1 MEAYREGQAD
11 LRRYRRAI
19 ARARERMRADG
30 GAATTPCYA
39 DVCLGRDAELRA
51 IEEWFRTPNAPLLT
65 LIGKSGIGKTH
76 LACAFLQQLQAA
88 GVPCVYVNL
97 TLLSRAEQI
106 LASLFHTLD
115 LSFPTEGVWQRVA
128 ARLFAGD
135 ELIVLD
141 DFDRLLPE
149 GAACVQA
156 LLDAAP
162 NAKILA
168 TSQQPLGLAVER
180 TLLLTPLPLPPAKV
194 ASIDALKQYP
204 SIALVLQQA
213 GSPFKLTPHN
223 ARQLVQ
229 VCAALGGH
237 PSTLV
242 RLGLLLHQCPDALH
256 SAQLRT
262 TLGLDAS
269 RNPQR
274 QHRCLTAML
283 REEELRI
290 VRCLLAFVDAFD
302 VEAAAAAAQVSPDA
316 MESFLDAMRKWGFL
330 QRSADR
336 PRYRIHPQV
345 RPTIPP
351 LTRKQRQVVMERLR
365 VYYTNCLQRLYAT
378 QSARQVREWCFQER
392 NMLQSILD
400 DLAGRGLHAEL
411 TSFVELLTI
420 ANANRPPAKLLDW
433 CLEYVVRA
441 THMPDESRAALAH
454 AVFTALV
461 DSGENAKAKQ
471 LAPILEGSPRYA
483 PVVARFWHNIGEGD
497 RARRHYE
504 QAFIHAE
511 SDGVREEAVRYA
523 AELAESEAVVG
534 NLREAETILQNIK
547 RRHSISRMSEA
558 VRSWFHYVGGYV
570 NYQRGQFRR
579 SRELYE
585 KSAALGVHANNAYRE
600 LSRVCLELG
609 DYDRAEQYALAGL
622 RHFEG
627 DPEPVL
633 PSLHALNACLGDL
646 CAVRERYDDALQ
658 RHLPALDFW
667 RKEGQ
672 PRWIC
677 WSLNRIAEIELLARD
692 ANDPWRLTH
701 RIERDAHAHLHEA
714 WAVIEPTYLNLP
726 HKSRTLHNLG
736 WLAWHEGRL
745 DAAEQY
751 LTRALNIRQRYG
763 NEYGVARTL
772 ELLARL
778 RFSQHRYAEARA
790 LFQQASDIR
799 SRLDA
804 KPYRAVK
811 RANLSVHRKLQT
823 LRD

>member
-11 LRRYRRAI
+11 LRRYMRAI
-19 ARARERMRADG
+19 ARARERMRAGG
-30 GAATTPCYA
+30 GAASTPCYA
-39 DVCLGRDAELRA
+39 NVCLGRDTELHA
-51 IEEWFRTPNAPLLT
+51 LQQWFETPDAPLLT
-65 LIGKSGIGKTH
+65 LVGPSGIGKTH
-76 LACAFLQQLQAA
+76 LACAFSKRAQAA
-88 GVPCVYVNL
+88 GVPCMYVNL
-97 TLLSRAEQI
+97 TLLSHADQI
-106 LASLFHTLD
+106 LPSLFHTLD
-115 LSFPTEGVWQRVA
+115 LPFPAEGVWQRVA
-128 ARLFAGD
+128 ARLFVGG
-135 ELIVLD
+135 ELILLD
-141 DFDRLLPE
+141 DFDRLLPD
-149 GAACVQA
+149 GAAVVQA
-156 LLDAAP
+156 LLTAAP

-168 TSQQPLGLAVER
+168 TSQTPLGLAVEQ
-180 TLLLTPLPLPPAKV
+180 TLLLPPLPIPPDTRL
-194 ASIDALKQYP
+194 SIPELLQYP
-204 SIALVLQQA
+204 SVALVLQQA
-213 GSPFKLTPHN
+213 GERFQLTPQRAHRL
-223 ARQLVQ
+223 AQACV
-229 VCAALGGH
+229 ASGGH
-237 PSTLV
+237 PSQLV
-242 RLGLLLHQCPDALH
+242 RLGLCLHQNPDAVWK
-256 SAQLRT
+256 
-262 TLGLDAS
+262 
-269 RNPQR
+269 PQTP
-274 QHRCLTAML
+274 QRCLTDVL
-283 REEELRI
+283 REEEQRI
-290 VRCLLAFVDAFD
+290 LRCLLVFVDSFD
-302 VEAAAAAAQVSPDA
+302 AEAAAAAAQVSPDA
-316 MESFLDAMRKWGFL
+316 MASFLDAVRQRGFL

-336 PRYRIHPQV
+336 QRYRIHPQA
-345 RPTIPP
+345 RPAIPP
-351 LTRKQRQVVMERLR
+351 LSKAQQQAVMERLR
-365 VYYTNCLQRLYAT
+365 GYYKNRLQRLYAT

-400 DLAGRGLHAEL
+400 DLAERGLHAEL

-433 CLEYVVRA
+433 CLEYALRA

-504 QAFIHAE
+504 QAFIHAV

-523 AELAESEAVVG
+523 AELAESEAVIG
-534 NLREAETILQNIK
+534 NLREAETILQHIK
-547 RRHSISRMSEA
+547 RRHSVSRMSEA
-558 VRSWFHYVGGYV
+558 VRSWFLYVGGYV

-600 LSRVCLELG
+600 LSRVYLELG

-622 RHFEG
+622 RHFDG

-646 CAVRERYDDALQ
+646 YAVRERYDDALQ

-667 RKEGQ
+667 CKEGQ

-677 WSLNRIAEIELLARD
+677 WSLNRLAEIELLARD

-701 RIERDAHAHLHEA
+701 RIERDAHALLHEA

-745 DAAEQY
+745 DEAEQY
-751 LTRALNIRQRYG
+751 LTRALDIRRDYG
-763 NEYGVARTL
+763 NEYGIARTL

-799 SRLDA
+799 LRLEA

-823 LRD
+823 LRG

>member
-11 LRRYRRAI
+11 LRRYMRAI
-19 ARARERMRADG
+19 ARARERMRAGG
-30 GAATTPCYA
+30 GAASTPCYA
-39 DVCLGRDAELRA
+39 NMCLGRDTELHA
-51 IEEWFRTPNAPLLT
+51 LQQWFETPDAPLLT
-65 LIGKSGIGKTH
+65 LVGPSGIGKTH
-76 LACAFLQQLQAA
+76 LACAFSKRAQAA

-97 TLLSRAEQI
+97 TLLSHADQI
-106 LASLFHTLD
+106 LPSLFHTLD
-115 LSFPTEGVWQRVA
+115 LPFPAEGVWQRVA
-128 ARLFAGD
+128 ARLFVGG
-135 ELIVLD
+135 ELILLD
-141 DFDRLLPE
+141 DFDRLLPD
-149 GAACVQA
+149 GAAVVQA
-156 LLDAAP
+156 LLTAAP

-168 TSQQPLGLAVER
+168 TSQTPLGLAVEQ
-180 TLLLTPLPLPPAKV
+180 TLLLPPLPIPPDTRL
-194 ASIDALKQYP
+194 SIPELLQYP
-204 SIALVLQQA
+204 SVALVLQQA
-213 GSPFKLTPHN
+213 GERFQLTPQRAH
-223 ARQLVQ
+223 RLVQ
-229 VCAALGGH
+229 ACVASGGH
-237 PSTLV
+237 PSQLV
-242 RLGLLLHQCPDALH
+242 RLGLCLHQNPDAVWK
-256 SAQLRT
+256 
-262 TLGLDAS
+262 
-269 RNPQR
+269 PQTP
-274 QHRCLTAML
+274 QRCLTNML
-283 REEELRI
+283 REEEQRI
-290 VRCLLAFVDAFD
+290 LRCLLVFVDSFD
-302 VEAAAAAAQVSPDA
+302 AEAAAAAAQVSPDA
-316 MESFLDAMRKWGFL
+316 MASFLDAVRQRGFL

-336 PRYRIHPQV
+336 QRYRIHPQA
-345 RPTIPP
+345 RPAIPP
-351 LTRKQRQVVMERLR
+351 LSKAQQQAVMERLR

-392 NMLQSILD
+392 NMLQSLLD
-400 DLAGRGLHAEL
+400 DWAGRGLHAEL

-433 CLEYVVRA
+433 CLEYALRA
-441 THMPDESRAALAH
+441 THMPNESRAALAH

-483 PVVARFWHNIGEGD
+483 PVVARFWHNIGDGD

-534 NLREAETILQNIK
+534 NLREAETILRDID
-547 RRHSISRMSEA
+547 RRHNVSRMSES
-558 VRSWFHYVGGYV
+558 VRSWFHYVGGYL
-570 NYQRGQFRR
+570 NYQRGRFRR

-609 DYDRAEQYALAGL
+609 DYDRAEQYVLAGL
-622 RHFEG
+622 QHFEG

-646 CAVRERYDDALQ
+646 YAVLGRYDDALQ
-658 RHLPALDFW
+658 RHLPTLDFW
-667 RKEGQ
+667 CNDGQ
-672 PRWIC
+672 PRWVC
-677 WSLNRIAEIELLARD
+677 WSLNRLAEIELLARD
-692 ANDPWRLTH
+692 AKHPWRLTH
-701 RIERDAHAHLHEA
+701 RYARDAHALLREA
-714 WAVIEPTYLNLP
+714 WEVIEPTYLNLP

-745 DAAEQY
+745 DEAEQY
-751 LTRALNIRQRYG
+751 LTRALEIRQDYG

-778 RFSQHRYAEARA
+778 RFRQHRYAEARA

-799 SRLDA
+799 LRLEA
-804 KPYRAVK
+804 KPYPAVK
-811 RANLSVHRKLQT
+811 SANLSVHRKLQT

>member
-1 MEAYREGQAD
+1 MKAYREGQAD

-19 ARARERMRADG
+19 ARARERMRAGG
-30 GAATTPCYA
+30 GAASTPCYA
-39 DVCLGRDAELRA
+39 NVCLGRDTELHA
-51 IEEWFRTPNAPLLT
+51 LQQWFETPDAPLLT
-65 LIGKSGIGKTH
+65 LVGPSGIGKTH
-76 LACAFLQQLQAA
+76 LACAFSKRAQAA

-97 TLLSRAEQI
+97 TLLSHADQI
-106 LASLFHTLD
+106 LPSLFHTLD
-115 LSFPTEGVWQRVA
+115 LPFPAEGVWQRVA
-128 ARLFAGD
+128 ARLFVGG
-135 ELIVLD
+135 ELILLD
-141 DFDRLLPE
+141 DFDRLLPD
-149 GAACVQA
+149 GAAVVQA
-156 LLDAAP
+156 LLTAAP

-168 TSQQPLGLAVER
+168 TSQTPLGLAVEQ
-180 TLLLTPLPLPPAKV
+180 TLLLSPLPIPPDTRL
-194 ASIDALKQYP
+194 SIPELLQYP
-204 SIALVLQQA
+204 SVALVLQQA
-213 GSPFKLTPHN
+213 GERFQLTPQRAH
-223 ARQLVQ
+223 RLVQ
-229 VCAALGGH
+229 ACVASGGH
-237 PSTLV
+237 PSQLV
-242 RLGLLLHQCPDALH
+242 RLGLCLHQNPDAVWK
-256 SAQLRT
+256 
-262 TLGLDAS
+262 
-269 RNPQR
+269 PQTP
-274 QHRCLTAML
+274 QRCLTNMP
-283 REEELRI
+283 REEEQRI
-290 VRCLLAFVDAFD
+290 LRCLLVFVDSFD
-302 VEAAAAAAQVSPDA
+302 AEAAAAAAQVSPDA
-316 MESFLDAMRKWGFL
+316 MKSFLHAVRQRGFL
-330 QRSADR
+330 QWSADR
-336 PRYRIHPQV
+336 QRYRIHPQV

-441 THMPDESRAALAH
+441 THMPNESRAALAY
-454 AVFTALV
+454 AVFAALV

-483 PVVARFWHNIGEGD
+483 PVVARFWHNIGDGD

-504 QAFIHAE
+504 RAFIHAE

-523 AELAESEAVVG
+523 AELAEIEAVVG
-534 NLREAETILQNIK
+534 NLREAETILQHIK
-547 RRHSISRMSEA
+547 RRHSVSRMSEA
-558 VRSWFHYVGGYV
+558 VRSWFLYVGGYL
-570 NYQRGQFRR
+570 NYQRGRFRR

-585 KSAALGVHANNAYRE
+585 QSAALGVHANNAYRE
-600 LSRVCLELG
+600 LSRVYLELG
-609 DYDRAEQYALAGL
+609 DYARAEQYVLAGL
-622 RHFEG
+622 QHFEG

-646 CAVRERYDDALQ
+646 YAVLGRYDDALQ
-658 RHLPALDFW
+658 RHMPALEFW
-667 RKEGQ
+667 QAQEQ

-677 WSLNRIAEIELLARD
+677 WTLNRLVEIELLARD
-692 ANDPWRLTH
+692 AEHSWRLAH
-701 RIERDAHAHLHEA
+701 ALGRDARALLREA
-714 WAVIEPTYLNLP
+714 WEVIEPTYLNLP

-745 DAAEQY
+745 DEAELY
-751 LTRALNIRQRYG
+751 LTRALEIRQDYG

-790 LFQQASDIR
+790 LFQQARDIR
-799 SRLDA
+799 LRLDA
-804 KPYRAVK
+804 KPYPAVK
-811 RANLSVHRKLQT
+811 SANLSVHRKLQT

>member
-19 ARARERMRADG
+19 ARARERMRAGG
-30 GAATTPCYA
+30 GAVTTPCYA
-39 DVCLGRDAELRA
+39 DVCLGRDAELQA

-115 LSFPTEGVWQRVA
+115 LPFPAEGVWQRIA

-141 DFDRLLPE
+141 DFDRLLPD
-149 GAACVQA
+149 GAAYVQA
-156 LLDAAP
+156 LLDTAP

-168 TSQQPLGLAVER
+168 TSQEPLGLAVEQ
-180 TLLLTPLPLPPAKV
+180 TLLLSPLPIPPDTRL
-194 ASIDALKQYP
+194 SIPELLQYP
-204 SIALVLQQA
+204 SVALVLQQA
-213 GSPFKLTPHN
+213 GERFQLTPQR
-223 ARQLVQ
+223 AYRLVQ
-229 VCAALGGH
+229 ACVASGGH
-237 PSTLV
+237 PSHLV
-242 RLGLLLHQCPDALH
+242 RLGLCLHQNPDA
-256 SAQLRT
+256 AWK
-262 TLGLDAS
+262 
-269 RNPQR
+269 PQTP
-274 QHRCLTAML
+274 QRCLTNML
-283 REEELRI
+283 REEEQRI
-290 VRCLLAFVDAFD
+290 LRCLLVFVDSFD
-302 VEAAAAAAQVSPDA
+302 TKAAAAAAQVSPDA
-316 MESFLDAMRKWGFL
+316 MQSFMDALLQRGFL
-330 QRSADR
+330 QRANARHS
-336 PRYRIHPQV
+336 YRIHPQV

-523 AELAESEAVVG
+523 AELAEIEAVVG
-534 NLREAETILQNIK
+534 NLREAETILRDID
-547 RRHSISRMSEA
+547 RRHNVSRMSES
-558 VRSWFHYVGGYV
+558 VRSWFHYVGGYL
-570 NYQRGQFRR
+570 NYQRGRFRR

-622 RHFEG
+622 QHFEG

-646 CAVRERYDDALQ
+646 YAVLGRYDDALQ
-658 RHLPALDFW
+658 LHLPTLDFW
-667 RKEGQ
+667 CNDGQ
-672 PRWIC
+672 PRWVC
-677 WSLNRIAEIELLARD
+677 WSLNRLAEIELLARD
-692 ANDPWRLTH
+692 AKHPWRLTH
-701 RIERDAHAHLHEA
+701 RYARDARALLREA
-714 WAVIEPTYLNLP
+714 WEVIEPTYLNLP

-745 DAAEQY
+745 DEAEQY
-751 LTRALNIRQRYG
+751 LTRALEIRQDYG

-772 ELLARL
+772 EILARL
-778 RFSQHRYAEARA
+778 RFSQQRYDQARD
-790 LFQQASDIR
+790 LFHHARVIRQQ
-799 SRLDA
+799 LYA
-804 KPYRAVK
+804 KPYPTVK
-811 RANLSVHRKLQT
+811 HANLSVHRKLQN
-823 LRD
+823 LGQ

>member
-11 LRRYRRAI
+11 LRRYMRAI
-19 ARARERMRADG
+19 ARARERMRAGG
-30 GAATTPCYA
+30 GAASTPCYA
-39 DVCLGRDAELRA
+39 NVCLGRDTELHA
-51 IEEWFRTPNAPLLT
+51 LQQWFETPDAPLLT
-65 LIGKSGIGKTH
+65 LVGPSGIGKTH
-76 LACAFLQQLQAA
+76 LACAFSKRAQAA
-88 GVPCVYVNL
+88 GVPCMYVNL
-97 TLLSRAEQI
+97 TLLSHADQI
-106 LASLFHTLD
+106 LPSLFHTLD
-115 LSFPTEGVWQRVA
+115 LPFPAEGVWQRVA
-128 ARLFAGD
+128 ARLFVGG
-135 ELIVLD
+135 ELILLD
-141 DFDRLLPE
+141 DFDRLLPD
-149 GAACVQA
+149 GAAVVQA
-156 LLDAAP
+156 LLTAAP

-168 TSQQPLGLAVER
+168 TSQTPLGLAVEQ
-180 TLLLTPLPLPPAKV
+180 TLLLPPLPIPPDTRL
-194 ASIDALKQYP
+194 SIPELLQYP
-204 SIALVLQQA
+204 SVALVLQQA
-213 GSPFKLTPHN
+213 GERFQLTPQRAH
-223 ARQLVQ
+223 RLVQ
-229 VCAALGGH
+229 ACVASGGH
-237 PSTLV
+237 PSQLV
-242 RLGLLLHQCPDALH
+242 RLGLCLHQNPDAVWK
-256 SAQLRT
+256 
-262 TLGLDAS
+262 
-269 RNPQR
+269 PQTP
-274 QHRCLTAML
+274 QRCLTNML
-283 REEELRI
+283 REEEQRI
-290 VRCLLAFVDAFD
+290 LRCLLVFVDSFD
-302 VEAAAAAAQVSPDA
+302 AEAAAAAAQVSPEA
-316 MESFLDAMRKWGFL
+316 MASFLDAVRQRGFL

-336 PRYRIHPQV
+336 QRYRIHPQA
-345 RPTIPP
+345 RPAIPP
-351 LTRKQRQVVMERLR
+351 LSKAQQQAVMERLR
-365 VYYTNCLQRLYAT
+365 GYYKNRLQRLYAT

-400 DLAGRGLHAEL
+400 DLAERGLHAEL

-433 CLEYVVRA
+433 CLEYALRA

-504 QAFIHAE
+504 QAFIHAV

-523 AELAESEAVVG
+523 AELAESEAVIG
-534 NLREAETILQNIK
+534 NLREAETILQHIK
-547 RRHSISRMSEA
+547 RRHSVSRMSEA
-558 VRSWFHYVGGYV
+558 VRSWFLYVGGYV

-600 LSRVCLELG
+600 LSRVYLELG

-622 RHFEG
+622 RHFDG

-646 CAVRERYDDALQ
+646 YAVRERYDDALQ

-667 RKEGQ
+667 CKEGQ

-677 WSLNRIAEIELLARD
+677 WSLNRLAEIELLARD

-701 RIERDAHAHLHEA
+701 RIERDAHALLHEA

-745 DAAEQY
+745 DEAEQY
-751 LTRALNIRQRYG
+751 LTRALDIRRDYG
-763 NEYGVARTL
+763 NEYGIARTL

-799 SRLDA
+799 LRLEA

-823 LRD
+823 LRG

>member
-19 ARARERMRADG
+19 ARARERMRAGG

-76 LACAFLQQLQAA
+76 LACAFSKRAQAA

-97 TLLSRAEQI
+97 TLLAHADQI
-106 LASLFHTLD
+106 LPSLFHTLD
-115 LSFPTEGVWQRVA
+115 LPFPTEGVWQRIA
-128 ARLFAGD
+128 ARLFVGG
-135 ELIVLD
+135 ELILLD
-141 DFDRLLPE
+141 DFDRLLPD
-149 GAACVQA
+149 GAAYVQA

-168 TSQQPLGLAVER
+168 TSQTPLGLAVEQ
-180 TLLLTPLPLPPAKV
+180 TLLLPPLPIPPDTRL
-194 ASIDALKQYP
+194 SIPELLQYP
-204 SIALVLQQA
+204 SVALVLQQA
-213 GSPFKLTPHN
+213 GERFQLTPQRAH
-223 ARQLVQ
+223 RLVQ
-229 VCAALGGH
+229 ACVASGGH
-237 PSTLV
+237 PSQLV
-242 RLGLLLHQCPDALH
+242 RLGLCLHQNPDAVWK
-256 SAQLRT
+256 
-262 TLGLDAS
+262 
-269 RNPQR
+269 PQTP
-274 QHRCLTAML
+274 QRCLTDVL
-283 REEELRI
+283 REEEQRI
-290 VRCLLAFVDAFD
+290 LRCLLVFVDSFD
-302 VEAAAAAAQVSPDA
+302 AEAAAAAAQVSPDA
-316 MESFLDAMRKWGFL
+316 MESFLDARRKRGFL
-330 QRSADR
+330 QRFADR

-351 LTRKQRQVVMERLR
+351 LTHKQRQVVMERLR

-378 QSARQVREWCFQER
+378 QSAWQVREWCFQER

-433 CLEYVVRA
+433 CLEYALRA
-441 THMPDESRAALAH
+441 THMPNESRAALAH

-483 PVVARFWHNIGEGD
+483 PVVARFWHNIGDGD

-523 AELAESEAVVG
+523 AELAEIEAVIG

-558 VRSWFHYVGGYV
+558 VRSWFLYVGGYL
-570 NYQRGQFRR
+570 NYQRGRFRR
-579 SRELYE
+579 SRELYI
-585 KSAALGVHANNAYRE
+585 KSADLGTQANNAHRE
-600 LSRVCLELG
+600 LSRVYLELG
-609 DYDRAEQYALAGL
+609 DYARAEQYALAGL
-622 RHFEG
+622 QHFEG

-646 CAVRERYDDALQ
+646 YAVLGRYDDALQ
-658 RHLPALDFW
+658 RHMPALEFW
-667 RKEGQ
+667 QAQEQ
-672 PRWIC
+672 PRWVC
-677 WSLNRIAEIELLARD
+677 WSLNRLAEIELLARD
-692 ANDPWRLTH
+692 ANHPWRLTH
-701 RIERDAHAHLHEA
+701 RYARDARALLREA

-745 DAAEQY
+745 DEAELY
-751 LTRALNIRQRYG
+751 LTRALEIRQDYG

-778 RFSQHRYAEARA
+778 RFRQHRYAEARA

-799 SRLDA
+799 LRLDA
-804 KPYRAVK
+804 KPYPAVK
-811 RANLSVHRKLQT
+811 SANLSVHRKLQT

>member
-19 ARARERMRADG
+19 ARARERMRAGG

-39 DVCLGRDAELRA
+39 DVCLGRDAELQA

-76 LACAFLQQLQAA
+76 LACAFSKRAQAA

-97 TLLSRAEQI
+97 TLLIHADQI
-106 LASLFHTLD
+106 LPSLFHTLD
-115 LSFPTEGVWQRVA
+115 LPFPAEGVWQRVA
-128 ARLFAGD
+128 ARLFVGG
-135 ELIVLD
+135 ELILLD
-141 DFDRLLPE
+141 DFDRLLPD
-149 GAACVQA
+149 GAAVVQA
-156 LLDAAP
+156 LLAAAP

-168 TSQQPLGLAVER
+168 TSQEPLGLAAEQ
-180 TLLLTPLPLPPAKV
+180 TLLLPPLPTPPDTRL
-194 ASIDALKQYP
+194 SIDELLQNP
-204 SIALVLQQA
+204 SVALVLQQA
-213 GSPFKLTPHN
+213 GDRFQLTPQRAH
-223 ARQLVQ
+223 RLVQ
-229 VCAALGGH
+229 ACVASGGH
-237 PSTLV
+237 PSQLV
-242 RLGLLLHQCPDALH
+242 RLGLCLHQNPDAVWK
-256 SAQLRT
+256 
-262 TLGLDAS
+262 
-269 RNPQR
+269 PQTP
-274 QHRCLTAML
+274 QRCLTNML
-283 REEELRI
+283 REEEQRI
-290 VRCLLAFVDAFD
+290 LRCLLVFVDSFD
-302 VEAAAAAAQVSPDA
+302 TEAAAAAAQVSPDA
-316 MESFLDAMRKWGFL
+316 MESFLDAMRKRGFL

-336 PRYRIHPQV
+336 PMYRIHPQV

-392 NMLQSILD
+392 NMLQSLLE
-400 DLAGRGLHAEL
+400 DLAERGLHAEL

-433 CLEYVVRA
+433 CLEYALRA

-483 PVVARFWHNIGEGD
+483 PVVARFWHNIGDGD

-523 AELAESEAVVG
+523 AELAEIEAVIG
-534 NLREAETILQNIK
+534 NLREAETILQHIK
-547 RRHSISRMSEA
+547 RRHSVSRMSEA
-558 VRSWFHYVGGYV
+558 VRSWFLYVGGYL
-570 NYQRGQFRR
+570 NYQRGRFRR

-585 KSAALGVHANNAYRE
+585 QSAALGVHANNAYRE
-600 LSRVCLELG
+600 LSRVYLELG

-622 RHFEG
+622 RHFDG

-646 CAVRERYDDALQ
+646 YAVRERYDDALQ

-667 RKEGQ
+667 CKEGQ

-677 WSLNRIAEIELLARD
+677 WSLNRLAEIELLARD

-701 RIERDAHAHLHEA
+701 RIERDAHALLHEA

-745 DAAEQY
+745 DEAEQY
-751 LTRALNIRQRYG
+751 LTRALEIRQGYG

-778 RFSQHRYAEARA
+778 RFRQHRYAEARA

-799 SRLDA
+799 LRLEA

-823 LRD
+823 LRG

>member
-11 LRRYRRAI
+11 LRRYMRAI
-19 ARARERMRADG
+19 ARARERMRAGG
-30 GAATTPCYA
+30 GAASTPCYA
-39 DVCLGRDAELRA
+39 DVCLGRDTELHA
-51 IEEWFRTPNAPLLT
+51 LQQWFETPDAPLLT
-65 LIGKSGIGKTH
+65 LLGPSGIGKTH
-76 LACAFLQQLQAA
+76 LACAFSKRAQAA

-97 TLLSRAEQI
+97 TLLSHADQI
-106 LASLFHTLD
+106 LPSLFHTLD
-115 LSFPTEGVWQRVA
+115 LPFPAEGVWQRVA
-128 ARLFAGD
+128 ARLFVGG
-135 ELIVLD
+135 ELILLD
-141 DFDRLLPE
+141 DFDRLLPD
-149 GAACVQA
+149 GAAVVQA
-156 LLDAAP
+156 LLTAAP

-168 TSQQPLGLAVER
+168 TSQTPLGLAVEQ
-180 TLLLTPLPLPPAKV
+180 TLLLPPLPIPPDTRL
-194 ASIDALKQYP
+194 SIPELLQYP
-204 SIALVLQQA
+204 SVALVLQQA
-213 GSPFKLTPHN
+213 GERFQLTPHR
-223 ARQLVQ
+223 ARQLAQ
-229 VCAALGGH
+229 ACAASEGH
-237 PSTLV
+237 PSQLV
-242 RLGLLLHQCPDALH
+242 RLGLCLHQNPDAVWKP
-256 SAQLRT
+256 QT
-262 TLGLDAS
+262 
-269 RNPQR
+269 PQR
-274 QHRCLTAML
+274 RLTDVL
-283 REEELRI
+283 REEEQRI
-290 VRCLLAFVDAFD
+290 LRCLLVFVDSFD
-302 VEAAAAAAQVSPDA
+302 AEAGAAAAQVSPDA

-336 PRYRIHPQV
+336 QGYRIHPQV
-345 RPTIPP
+345 RPAIPP

-433 CLEYVVRA
+433 CLEYVVHA

-471 LAPILEGSPRYA
+471 LAPIQEGEPRYA
-483 PVVARFWHNIGEGD
+483 SAVARFWHNIGDGD

-511 SDGVREEAVRYA
+511 FDGVREEAVRYA
-523 AELAESEAVVG
+523 AELAEIEAVVG

-600 LSRVCLELG
+600 LSRVYLELG

-622 RHFEG
+622 RHFDG
-627 DPEPVL
+627 DPEPML

-646 CAVRERYDDALQ
+646 YAVRERYDDALQ

-667 RKEGQ
+667 CKEGQ

>member
-11 LRRYRRAI
+11 LRRYMRAI
-19 ARARERMRADG
+19 ARARERMRAGG
-30 GAATTPCYA
+30 GAASTPCYA
-39 DVCLGRDAELRA
+39 NVCLGRDTELHA
-51 IEEWFRTPNAPLLT
+51 LQQWFETPDAPLLT
-65 LIGKSGIGKTH
+65 LVGPSGIGKTH
-76 LACAFLQQLQAA
+76 LACAFSKRAQAA

-97 TLLSRAEQI
+97 TLLSRADQI
-106 LASLFHTLD
+106 LPSLFHTLD
-115 LSFPTEGVWQRVA
+115 LPFPAEGVWQRVA
-128 ARLFAGD
+128 ARLFVGG
-135 ELIVLD
+135 ELILLD
-141 DFDRLLPE
+141 DFDRLLPD
-149 GAACVQA
+149 GAAVVQA
-156 LLDAAP
+156 LLTAAP

-168 TSQQPLGLAVER
+168 TSQTPLGLVVEQ
-180 TLLLTPLPLPPAKV
+180 TLLLPPLPIPPDTRL
-194 ASIDALKQYP
+194 SIPELLQYP
-204 SIALVLQQA
+204 SVALVLQQA
-213 GSPFKLTPHN
+213 GERFQLTPQRAH
-223 ARQLVQ
+223 RLVQ
-229 VCAALGGH
+229 ACVASGGH
-237 PSTLV
+237 PSQLV
-242 RLGLLLHQCPDALH
+242 RLGLCLHQNPDAVWK
-256 SAQLRT
+256 
-262 TLGLDAS
+262 
-269 RNPQR
+269 PQTP
-274 QHRCLTAML
+274 QRCLTDVL
-283 REEELRI
+283 REEEQRI
-290 VRCLLAFVDAFD
+290 LRCLLVFVDSFD
-302 VEAAAAAAQVSPDA
+302 AEAAAAAAQVSPEA
-316 MESFLDAMRKWGFL
+316 MASFLDAVRQRGFL

-336 PRYRIHPQV
+336 QRYRIHPQA
-345 RPTIPP
+345 RPAIPP
-351 LTRKQRQVVMERLR
+351 LSNAQQQAVMERLR
-365 VYYTNCLQRLYAT
+365 VYYTNRLQRLYAT

-400 DLAGRGLHAEL
+400 DLTGRGLHAEL
-411 TSFVELLTI
+411 ASFVELLTI

-433 CLEYVVRA
+433 CLEYALRA
-441 THMPDESRAALAH
+441 THMPNESRAALAH

-483 PVVARFWHNIGEGD
+483 PVVARFWHNIGDGD

-523 AELAESEAVVG
+523 AELAESEAVIG
-534 NLREAETILQNIK
+534 NLREAETILQHIK
-547 RRHSISRMSEA
+547 RRHSVSRMSEA
-558 VRSWFHYVGGYV
+558 VRSWFLYVGGYL
-570 NYQRGQFRR
+570 NYQRGRFRR

-585 KSAALGVHANNAYRE
+585 QSAALGVHANNAYRE
-600 LSRVCLELG
+600 LSRVYLELG
-609 DYDRAEQYALAGL
+609 DYARAEQYVLAGL
-622 RHFEG
+622 QHFEG

-646 CAVRERYDDALQ
+646 YAVRERYDDALQ

-701 RIERDAHAHLHEA
+701 RVERDAHALLHEA
-714 WAVIEPTYLNLP
+714 WEVIEPTYLNLP

-745 DAAEQY
+745 DEAEQY
-751 LTRALNIRQRYG
+751 LTRALEIRQGYG

-799 SRLDA
+799 LRLEA
-804 KPYRAVK
+804 KPYPAVK

-823 LRD
+823 LRG

>member
-1 MEAYREGQAD
+1 MKAYREGQAD

-19 ARARERMRADG
+19 ARARERMRAGG

-39 DVCLGRDAELRA
+39 DVCLGRDAELQA

-76 LACAFLQQLQAA
+76 LACSFSKRAQAA

-97 TLLSRAEQI
+97 TLLAHADQI
-106 LASLFHTLD
+106 LPSLFHTLD
-115 LSFPTEGVWQRVA
+115 LPFPAEGVWQRIA

-141 DFDRLLPE
+141 DFDRLLPD
-149 GAACVQA
+149 GAAYVQA
-156 LLDAAP
+156 LLDTAP

-168 TSQQPLGLAVER
+168 TSQDPLGLAVEQ
-180 TLLLTPLPLPPAKV
+180 TLLLPPLPIPPDTRL
-194 ASIDALKQYP
+194 SIPELLQYP
-204 SIALVLQQA
+204 SVALVLQQA
-213 GSPFKLTPHN
+213 GERFQLTPQRAH
-223 ARQLVQ
+223 RLVQ
-229 VCAALGGH
+229 ACVASGGH
-237 PSTLV
+237 PSQLV
-242 RLGLLLHQCPDALH
+242 RLGLCLHQNPDAVWK
-256 SAQLRT
+256 
-262 TLGLDAS
+262 
-269 RNPQR
+269 PQTP
-274 QHRCLTAML
+274 QRCLTDVL
-283 REEELRI
+283 REEEQRI
-290 VRCLLAFVDAFD
+290 LRCLLVFVDSFD
-302 VEAAAAAAQVSPDA
+302 AEAAAAAAQVSPEA
-316 MESFLDAMRKWGFL
+316 MASFLDAVRQRGFL

-336 PRYRIHPQV
+336 QRYRIHPQA
-345 RPTIPP
+345 RPAIPP
-351 LTRKQRQVVMERLR
+351 LSKAQQQAVMERLR
-365 VYYTNCLQRLYAT
+365 GYYKNRLQRLYAT

-400 DLAGRGLHAEL
+400 DLTGRGLHAEL
-411 TSFVELLTI
+411 ASFVELLTI

-433 CLEYVVRA
+433 CLEYALRA
-441 THMPDESRAALAH
+441 THMPNESRAALAH

-483 PVVARFWHNIGEGD
+483 PVVARFWHNIGDGD

-523 AELAESEAVVG
+523 AELAESEAVIG
-534 NLREAETILQNIK
+534 NLREAETILQHIK
-547 RRHSISRMSEA
+547 RCHSVSRMSEA
-558 VRSWFHYVGGYV
+558 VRSWFLYVGGYL
-570 NYQRGQFRR
+570 NYQRGRFRR

-585 KSAALGVHANNAYRE
+585 QSAALGVHANNAYRE
-600 LSRVCLELG
+600 LSRVYLELG
-609 DYDRAEQYALAGL
+609 DYARAEQYALAGL
-622 RHFEG
+622 QHFEG

-646 CAVRERYDDALQ
+646 YAVLGRYDDALQ
-658 RHLPALDFW
+658 LHLPTLDFW
-667 RKEGQ
+667 CNDGQ
-672 PRWIC
+672 PRWVC
-677 WSLNRIAEIELLARD
+677 WSLNRLAEIELLARD
-692 ANDPWRLTH
+692 AKHPWRLTH
-701 RIERDAHAHLHEA
+701 RYARDARALLREA
-714 WAVIEPTYLNLP
+714 WEVIEPTYLNLP

-745 DAAEQY
+745 DEAEQY
-751 LTRALNIRQRYG
+751 LTRALDIRRDYG

-799 SRLDA
+799 LRLEA
-804 KPYRAVK
+804 KPYPAVK

-823 LRD
+823 LRG

>member
-19 ARARERMRADG
+19 ARARERMRAGG

-76 LACAFLQQLQAA
+76 LACAFLQQLQAD
-88 GVPCVYVNL
+88 GVPGVYVNL

-128 ARLFAGD
+128 ARLFVGG
-135 ELIVLD
+135 ELILLD
-141 DFDRLLPE
+141 DFDRLLPD
-149 GAACVQA
+149 GAAYVQA

-168 TSQQPLGLAVER
+168 TSQTPLGLAVEQ
-180 TLLLTPLPLPPAKV
+180 TLLLPPLPIPPDTRL
-194 ASIDALKQYP
+194 SIPELLQNP
-204 SIALVLQQA
+204 SVALVLQQA
-213 GSPFKLTPHN
+213 GERFQLTPQRAH
-223 ARQLVQ
+223 RLVQ
-229 VCAALGGH
+229 ACVASGGH
-237 PSTLV
+237 PSQLV
-242 RLGLLLHQCPDALH
+242 RLGLCLHQNPDAVWK
-256 SAQLRT
+256 
-262 TLGLDAS
+262 
-269 RNPQR
+269 PQTP
-274 QHRCLTAML
+274 QRCLTNML
-283 REEELRI
+283 REEEQRI
-290 VRCLLAFVDAFD
+290 VRCLLVFVDSFD
-302 VEAAAAAAQVSPDA
+302 AEAAAAAAQVSPDA
-316 MESFLDAMRKWGFL
+316 MKSFLDAVRQRGFL
-330 QRSADR
+330 QWSADR
-336 PRYRIHPQV
+336 QRYRIHPQV

-400 DLAGRGLHAEL
+400 DLAERRLHAEL

-441 THMPDESRAALAH
+441 THMPDEPRAALAH

-483 PVVARFWHNIGEGD
+483 PFVARFWHNMGEGD

-504 QAFIHAE
+504 QAFIRAE

-523 AELAESEAVVG
+523 AELAEIEAVVG
-534 NLREAETILQNIK
+534 NLREAETILRDID
-547 RRHSISRMSEA
+547 RRHNVSRMSES
-558 VRSWFHYVGGYV
+558 VRSWFHYVGGYL
-570 NYQRGQFRR
+570 NYQRGRFRR

-600 LSRVCLELG
+600 LSRVYLELG

-622 RHFEG
+622 RHFDG

-646 CAVRERYDDALQ
+646 YAVLGRYDDALQ
-658 RHLPALDFW
+658 RHMPALEFW
-667 RKEGQ
+667 QAQEQ

-701 RIERDAHAHLHEA
+701 RVERDAHALLHEA

-745 DAAEQY
+745 DEAELY
-751 LTRALNIRQRYG
+751 LTRALEIRQDYG

-799 SRLDA
+799 LRLEA

-811 RANLSVHRKLQT
+811 HANLSVHRKLQT
-823 LRD
+823 LRG

>member
-1 MEAYREGQAD
+1 
-11 LRRYRRAI
+11 
-19 ARARERMRADG
+19 MRAGG

-39 DVCLGRDAELRA
+39 DVCLGRDAELQA
-51 IEEWFRTPNAPLLT
+51 IGEWFRTPNAPLLT

-76 LACAFLQQLQAA
+76 LACAFSKRAQAA

-97 TLLSRAEQI
+97 TLLAHADQI
-106 LASLFHTLD
+106 LPSLFHTLD
-115 LSFPTEGVWQRVA
+115 LPFPTEGVWQRIA
-128 ARLFAGD
+128 ARLFVGG
-135 ELIVLD
+135 ELILLD
-141 DFDRLLPE
+141 DFDRLLPD
-149 GAACVQA
+149 GAAVVQA
-156 LLDAAP
+156 LLTAAP

-168 TSQQPLGLAVER
+168 TSQTPLGLAVEQ
-180 TLLLTPLPLPPAKV
+180 TLLLPPLPIPPDTRL
-194 ASIDALKQYP
+194 SIPELLQYP
-204 SIALVLQQA
+204 SVALVLQQA
-213 GSPFKLTPHN
+213 GERFQLTPQRAH
-223 ARQLVQ
+223 RLVQ
-229 VCAALGGH
+229 ACVASGGH
-237 PSTLV
+237 PSQLV
-242 RLGLLLHQCPDALH
+242 RLGLCLHQNPDAVWK
-256 SAQLRT
+256 
-262 TLGLDAS
+262 
-269 RNPQR
+269 PQTP
-274 QHRCLTAML
+274 QRCLTDVL
-283 REEELRI
+283 REEEQRI
-290 VRCLLAFVDAFD
+290 LRCLLVFVDSFD
-302 VEAAAAAAQVSPDA
+302 AEAAAAAAQVSPDA
-316 MESFLDAMRKWGFL
+316 MESFLDARRKRGFL
-330 QRSADR
+330 QRFADR

-351 LTRKQRQVVMERLR
+351 LTHKQRQVVMERLR

-433 CLEYVVRA
+433 CLEYALRA
-441 THMPDESRAALAH
+441 THMPNESRAALAH

-483 PVVARFWHNIGEGD
+483 PVVARFWHNIGDGD

-523 AELAESEAVVG
+523 AELAEIEAVIG

-558 VRSWFHYVGGYV
+558 VRSWFLYVGGYL
-570 NYQRGQFRR
+570 NYQRGRFRR
-579 SRELYE
+579 SRELYI
-585 KSAALGVHANNAYRE
+585 KSADLGTQANNAHRE
-600 LSRVCLELG
+600 LSRVYLELG
-609 DYDRAEQYALAGL
+609 DYARAEQYALAGL
-622 RHFEG
+622 QHFEG

-646 CAVRERYDDALQ
+646 YAVLGRYDDALQ
-658 RHLPALDFW
+658 RHMPALEFW
-667 RKEGQ
+667 QAQEQ
-672 PRWIC
+672 PRWVC
-677 WSLNRIAEIELLARD
+677 WSLNRLAEIELLARD
-692 ANDPWRLTH
+692 ANHPWRLTH
-701 RIERDAHAHLHEA
+701 RYARDARALLREA

-745 DAAEQY
+745 DEAELY
-751 LTRALNIRQRYG
+751 LTRALEIRQDYG

-778 RFSQHRYAEARA
+778 RFRQHRYAEARA

-799 SRLDA
+799 LRLDA
-804 KPYRAVK
+804 KPYPAVK
-811 RANLSVHRKLQT
+811 SANLSVHRKLQT

>member
-19 ARARERMRADG
+19 ARARERMRAGG

-39 DVCLGRDAELRA
+39 DVCLGRDAELQA

-76 LACAFLQQLQAA
+76 LACAFSKRAQAA

-97 TLLSRAEQI
+97 TLLSHADQI
-106 LASLFHTLD
+106 LPSLFHTLD
-115 LSFPTEGVWQRVA
+115 LPFPAEGVWQRVA
-128 ARLFAGD
+128 ARLFVGG
-135 ELIVLD
+135 ELILLD
-141 DFDRLLPE
+141 DFDRLLPD
-149 GAACVQA
+149 GAAYVQG

-168 TSQQPLGLAVER
+168 TSQELLGLAAEQ
-180 TLLLTPLPLPPAKV
+180 TLLLPPLPIPPDTRL
-194 ASIDALKQYP
+194 SISELLQYP
-204 SIALVLQQA
+204 SVALVLQQA
-213 GSPFKLTPHN
+213 GERFQLTPQR
-223 ARQLVQ
+223 AYRLVQ
-229 VCAALGGH
+229 ACVASGGH
-237 PSTLV
+237 PSHLV
-242 RLGLLLHQCPDALH
+242 RLGLCLHQNPDAVWK
-256 SAQLRT
+256 
-262 TLGLDAS
+262 
-269 RNPQR
+269 PQTP
-274 QHRCLTAML
+274 QRCLTNML
-283 REEELRI
+283 REEEQRI
-290 VRCLLAFVDAFD
+290 LRCLLVFVDSFD
-302 VEAAAAAAQVSPDA
+302 AEAAAAAAQVSPEA
-316 MESFLDAMRKWGFL
+316 MASFLDAVRQRGFL

-336 PRYRIHPQV
+336 QGYRIHPQA
-345 RPTIPP
+345 RPAIPP
-351 LTRKQRQVVMERLR
+351 LSNAQQQAVMERLR
-365 VYYTNCLQRLYAT
+365 VYYTNRLQHLYAT

-400 DLAGRGLHAEL
+400 DLTGRGLHAEL
-411 TSFVELLTI
+411 ASFVELLTI

-433 CLEYVVRA
+433 CLEYALRA
-441 THMPDESRAALAH
+441 THMPNESRAALAH

-523 AELAESEAVVG
+523 AELAEIEAVIG
-534 NLREAETILQNIK
+534 NLREAETILQDTE
-547 RRHSISRMSEA
+547 RRHPVWRMSKA

-600 LSRVCLELG
+600 LSRVYLELG

-622 RHFEG
+622 RHFDG

-646 CAVRERYDDALQ
+646 YAVRERYDDALQ

-701 RIERDAHAHLHEA
+701 RIERDARALLREA
-714 WAVIEPTYLNLP
+714 WEVIKPTYLNLP

-745 DAAEQY
+745 DEAEQY
-751 LTRALNIRQRYG
+751 LTRALDIRRDYG
-763 NEYGVARTL
+763 NEYGIARTL

-790 LFQQASDIR
+790 LFQQARDIR
-799 SRLDA
+799 LRLDA

-823 LRD
+823 LRG

>member
-11 LRRYRRAI
+11 LRRYMRAI
-19 ARARERMRADG
+19 TRARERMRAGG
-30 GAATTPCYA
+30 GAASTPCYT
-39 DVCLGRDAELRA
+39 DVCLGRDTELHA
-51 IEEWFRTPNAPLLT
+51 LQQWFETPNAPLLT
-65 LIGKSGIGKTH
+65 LVGPSGIGKTH
-76 LACAFLQQLQAA
+76 LACAFSKRAQAV

-97 TLLSRAEQI
+97 TLLSHTDQI
-106 LASLFHTLD
+106 LPSLFHTLD
-115 LSFPTEGVWQRVA
+115 LPFPAEGVWQRVA
-128 ARLFAGD
+128 ARLFVGG

-141 DFDRLLPE
+141 DFDRLLPD
-149 GAACVQA
+149 GAAVVQA
-156 LLDAAP
+156 LLAAAP
-162 NAKILA
+162 NAKVLA
-168 TSQQPLGLAVER
+168 TSQTPLGLAVER
-180 TLLLTPLPLPPAKV
+180 TLALPPLPTPPDTRL
-194 ASIDALKQYP
+194 SIPELLQYP
-204 SIALVLQQA
+204 SVALVLQQA
-213 GSPFKLTPHN
+213 GERFQLTPHR
-223 ARQLVQ
+223 ARQLAQ
-229 VCAALGGH
+229 ACAALEGH
-237 PSTLV
+237 PSRLV
-242 RLGLLLHQCPDALH
+242 KLGLCLHQNPDAVWK
-256 SAQLRT
+256 
-262 TLGLDAS
+262 
-269 RNPQR
+269 PQTP
-274 QHRCLTAML
+274 QRCLTDVL
-283 REEELRI
+283 REEEQRI
-290 VRCLLAFVDAFD
+290 LRCLLVFVDSFD
-302 VEAAAAAAQVSPDA
+302 AEAAAAAAQVSPEA
-316 MESFLDAMRKWGFL
+316 MASFLDAVRQRGFL

-336 PRYRIHPQV
+336 QGYRIHPQV
-345 RPTIPP
+345 RPAIPP
-351 LTRKQRQVVMERLR
+351 LSKAQQQAVMERLR
-365 VYYTNCLQRLYAT
+365 VYYKNRLQRLYAT

-392 NMLQSILD
+392 NMLQSMLD
-400 DLAGRGLHAEL
+400 DLAERGLHAEL

-433 CLEYVVRA
+433 CLEYVVHA

-483 PVVARFWHNIGEGD
+483 PVVARFWHNIGDGD

-523 AELAESEAVVG
+523 AELAEIEAVIG
-534 NLREAETILQNIK
+534 NLREAETILQHIK
-547 RRHSISRMSEA
+547 RRHSISRMSEE
-558 VRSWFHYVGGYV
+558 VRSWFLYVGGYV
-570 NYQRGQFRR
+570 NYQRGRFRR

-585 KSAALGVHANNAYRE
+585 QSAALGVHANNASRE
-600 LSRVCLELG
+600 LSRVYLELG
-609 DYDRAEQYALAGL
+609 DYTRAEQYALAGL
-622 RHFEG
+622 RYFEG

-646 CAVRERYDDALQ
+646 YAVRERYDDALQ

-667 RKEGQ
+667 RNEGQ

-692 ANDPWRLTH
+692 AKHPWRLTH
-701 RIERDAHAHLHEA
+701 RIERDAHALLHEA
-714 WAVIEPTYLNLP
+714 WAVIEPTYQNLP

-745 DAAEQY
+745 DEAEQY
-751 LTRALNIRQRYG
+751 LTRALEIRQNYG

-778 RFSQHRYAEARA
+778 RFRQHRYAEARA

-799 SRLDA
+799 LRLEA
-804 KPYRAVK
+804 KPYPAVK

>member
-19 ARARERMRADG
+19 ARARERMRAGG

-39 DVCLGRDAELRA
+39 DVCLGRDAELQA
-51 IEEWFRTPNAPLLT
+51 IGEWFRTPNAPLLT

-76 LACAFLQQLQAA
+76 LACSFSKRAQAA

-97 TLLSRAEQI
+97 TLLAHADQI
-106 LASLFHTLD
+106 LPSLFHTLD
-115 LSFPTEGVWQRVA
+115 LPFPAEGVWQRIA

-141 DFDRLLPE
+141 DFDRLLPD
-149 GAACVQA
+149 GAAYVQA
-156 LLDAAP
+156 LLDTAP

-168 TSQQPLGLAVER
+168 TSQEPLGLAVEQ
-180 TLLLTPLPLPPAKV
+180 TLLLSPLPIPPDTRL
-194 ASIDALKQYP
+194 SIPELLQYP
-204 SIALVLQQA
+204 SVALVLQQA
-213 GSPFKLTPHN
+213 GERFQLTPQRAH
-223 ARQLVQ
+223 RLVQ
-229 VCAALGGH
+229 ACVASGGH
-237 PSTLV
+237 PSHLV
-242 RLGLLLHQCPDALH
+242 RLGLCLHQNPDAVWK
-256 SAQLRT
+256 
-262 TLGLDAS
+262 
-269 RNPQR
+269 PQTP
-274 QHRCLTAML
+274 QRCLTNML
-283 REEELRI
+283 REEEQRI
-290 VRCLLAFVDAFD
+290 LRCLLVFVDSFD
-302 VEAAAAAAQVSPDA
+302 TKAAAAAAQVSPDA
-316 MESFLDAMRKWGFL
+316 MKSFLDAMRKRGFL
-330 QRSADR
+330 QWSADR
-336 PRYRIHPQV
+336 QRYRIHPQV

-351 LTRKQRQVVMERLR
+351 LTEAQRQAVMERLHTH
-365 VYYTNCLQRLYAT
+365 YMQRLQQMYAT
-378 QSARQVREWCFQER
+378 QPFSQTRQWCFQGQNNLR
-392 NMLQSILD
+392 SVLD
-400 DLAGRGLHAEL
+400 YLATHRLYPALAEFL
-411 TSFVELLTI
+411 GLLTL
-420 ANANRPPAKLLDW
+420 ACAERPPAMLLDW
-433 CLEYVVRA
+433 GVAQITKLVDI
-441 THMPDESRAALAH
+441 PDETRAALAY
-454 AVFTALV
+454 AVFAALV

-471 LAPILEGSPRYA
+471 LTPILEGSPRYA
-483 PVVARFWHNIGEGD
+483 PFVARFWHNMGEGN

-504 QAFIHAE
+504 QAFIRAE

-523 AELAESEAVVG
+523 AELAEIEAVVG
-534 NLREAETILQNIK
+534 NLREAETILRDID
-547 RRHSISRMSEA
+547 RRHNVSRMSES
-558 VRSWFHYVGGYV
+558 VRSWFHYVGGYL
-570 NYQRGQFRR
+570 NYQRGRFRR

-600 LSRVCLELG
+600 LSRVYLELG
-609 DYDRAEQYALAGL
+609 DYDRAEQYVLAGL
-622 RHFEG
+622 QHFEG

-646 CAVRERYDDALQ
+646 YAVRERYDDALQ

-701 RIERDAHAHLHEA
+701 RIERDAHALLHEA
-714 WAVIEPTYLNLP
+714 WAVIEPTYRNLP

-745 DAAEQY
+745 DEAEQY
-751 LTRALNIRQRYG
+751 LTRALEIRQDYG

-778 RFSQHRYAEARA
+778 RFRQHRYAEARA

-799 SRLDA
+799 LRLDA
-804 KPYRAVK
+804 KPYPAVK
-811 RANLSVHRKLQT
+811 SANLSVHRKLQT

>member
-11 LRRYRRAI
+11 LRRYMRAI
-19 ARARERMRADG
+19 ARARERMRAGG
-30 GAATTPCYA
+30 GAASTPCYA
-39 DVCLGRDAELRA
+39 NVCLGRDTELHA
-51 IEEWFRTPNAPLLT
+51 LQQWFETPDAPLLT
-65 LIGKSGIGKTH
+65 LVGPSGIGKTH
-76 LACAFLQQLQAA
+76 LACAFSKRAQAA

-97 TLLSRAEQI
+97 TLLSRADQI
-106 LASLFHTLD
+106 LPSLFHTLD
-115 LSFPTEGVWQRVA
+115 LPFPAEGVWQRVA
-128 ARLFAGD
+128 ARLFVGG
-135 ELIVLD
+135 ELILLD
-141 DFDRLLPE
+141 DFDRLLPD
-149 GAACVQA
+149 GAAVVQA
-156 LLDAAP
+156 LLTAAP

-168 TSQQPLGLAVER
+168 TSQTPLGLVVEQ
-180 TLLLTPLPLPPAKV
+180 TLLLPPLPIPPDTRL
-194 ASIDALKQYP
+194 SIPELLQYP
-204 SIALVLQQA
+204 SVALVLQQA
-213 GSPFKLTPHN
+213 GDRFQLTPQRAH
-223 ARQLVQ
+223 RLVQ
-229 VCAALGGH
+229 ACVASGGH
-237 PSTLV
+237 PSQLV
-242 RLGLLLHQCPDALH
+242 RLGLCLHQNPDAVWK
-256 SAQLRT
+256 
-262 TLGLDAS
+262 
-269 RNPQR
+269 PQTP
-274 QHRCLTAML
+274 QRCLTDVL
-283 REEELRI
+283 REEEQRI
-290 VRCLLAFVDAFD
+290 LRCLLVFVDSFD
-302 VEAAAAAAQVSPDA
+302 AEAAAAAAQVSPEA
-316 MESFLDAMRKWGFL
+316 MASFLDAVRQRGFL

-336 PRYRIHPQV
+336 QRYRIHPQA
-345 RPTIPP
+345 RPAIPP
-351 LTRKQRQVVMERLR
+351 LSNAQQQAVMERLR
-365 VYYTNCLQRLYAT
+365 VYYTNRLQRLYAT

-400 DLAGRGLHAEL
+400 DLTGRGLHAEL
-411 TSFVELLTI
+411 ASFVELLTI

-433 CLEYVVRA
+433 CLEYALRA
-441 THMPDESRAALAH
+441 THMPNESRAALAH

-483 PVVARFWHNIGEGD
+483 PVVARFWHNIGDGD

-523 AELAESEAVVG
+523 AELAESEAVIG
-534 NLREAETILQNIK
+534 NLREAETILQHIK
-547 RRHSISRMSEA
+547 RRHSVSRMSEA
-558 VRSWFHYVGGYV
+558 VRSWFLYVGGYL
-570 NYQRGQFRR
+570 NYQRGRFRR

-585 KSAALGVHANNAYRE
+585 QSAALGVHANNAYRE
-600 LSRVCLELG
+600 LSRVYLELG
-609 DYDRAEQYALAGL
+609 DYARAEQYVLAGL
-622 RHFEG
+622 QHFEG

-646 CAVRERYDDALQ
+646 YAVRERYDDALQ

-701 RIERDAHAHLHEA
+701 RVERDAHALLHEA
-714 WAVIEPTYLNLP
+714 WEVIEPTYLNLP

-745 DAAEQY
+745 DEAEQY
-751 LTRALNIRQRYG
+751 LTRALEIRQGYG

-799 SRLDA
+799 LRLEA
-804 KPYRAVK
+804 KPYPAVK

-823 LRD
+823 LRG

>member
-1 MEAYREGQAD
+1 MKAYREGQAD

-19 ARARERMRADG
+19 ARARERMRAGG

-65 LIGKSGIGKTH
+65 LTGESGIGKTH

-97 TLLSRAEQI
+97 TLLSHADQI
-106 LASLFHTLD
+106 LPSLFHTLD
-115 LSFPTEGVWQRVA
+115 LPFPAEGVWQRVA
-128 ARLFAGD
+128 ARLFVGG
-135 ELIVLD
+135 ELILLD
-141 DFDRLLPE
+141 DFDRLLPD
-149 GAACVQA
+149 GAAYVQA

-168 TSQQPLGLAVER
+168 TSQTPLGSAVEQ
-180 TLLLTPLPLPPAKV
+180 TLLLPPLPIPPDTRL
-194 ASIDALKQYP
+194 SISELLQYP
-204 SIALVLQQA
+204 SVALVLQQA
-213 GSPFKLTPHN
+213 GERFQLTPQRAH
-223 ARQLVQ
+223 RLVQ
-229 VCAALGGH
+229 ACVASGGH
-237 PSTLV
+237 PSQLV
-242 RLGLLLHQCPDALH
+242 RLGLCLHQNPDAVWK
-256 SAQLRT
+256 
-262 TLGLDAS
+262 
-269 RNPQR
+269 PQTP
-274 QHRCLTAML
+274 QRCLTDVL

-290 VRCLLAFVDAFD
+290 LRCLLALVDSFD

-316 MESFLDAMRKWGFL
+316 MQSFMNALLHRGFL
-330 QRSADR
+330 QRANACQS
-336 PRYRIHPQV
+336 YRIHPQV

-400 DLAGRGLHAEL
+400 DLAERRLHAEL

-441 THMPDESRAALAH
+441 THMPDGSRAALAY
-454 AVFTALV
+454 AVFAALV

-523 AELAESEAVVG
+523 AELAEIEAVVG
-534 NLREAETILQNIK
+534 NLREAETILRDID
-547 RRHSISRMSEA
+547 RRHNVSRMSES
-558 VRSWFHYVGGYV
+558 VRSWFHYVGGYL
-570 NYQRGQFRR
+570 NYQRGRFRR

-600 LSRVCLELG
+600 LSRVYLELG
-609 DYDRAEQYALAGL
+609 DYARAEQYALAGL
-622 RHFEG
+622 QHFEG

-646 CAVRERYDDALQ
+646 YAVLGRYDDALQ
-658 RHLPALDFW
+658 RHMPALEFW
-667 RKEGQ
+667 QAQEQ
-672 PRWIC
+672 PRWVC
-677 WSLNRIAEIELLARD
+677 WSLNRLAEIELLARD
-692 ANDPWRLTH
+692 AEHSWRLAH
-701 RIERDAHAHLHEA
+701 ALGRDARALLREA
-714 WAVIEPTYLNLP
+714 WEVIEPTYLNLP

-745 DAAEQY
+745 DEAEQY
-751 LTRALNIRQRYG
+751 LNRALDIRRDYG

-772 ELLARL
+772 EILARL
-778 RFSQHRYAEARA
+778 RFSQQRYDQARD
-790 LFQQASDIR
+790 LFHHARVIRQQ
-799 SRLDA
+799 LDA
-804 KPYRAVK
+804 KPYPTVK

-823 LRD
+823 LRG

>member
-19 ARARERMRADG
+19 ARARERMRAGG

-39 DVCLGRDAELRA
+39 DVCLGRDAELQA

-76 LACAFLQQLQAA
+76 LACAFSKRAQAA

-97 TLLSRAEQI
+97 TLLAHADQI
-106 LASLFHTLD
+106 LPSLFHTLD
-115 LSFPTEGVWQRVA
+115 LPFPAEGVWQRIA

-141 DFDRLLPE
+141 DFDRLLPD
-149 GAACVQA
+149 GAAYVQA

-168 TSQQPLGLAVER
+168 TSQTPLGSAVEQ
-180 TLLLTPLPLPPAKV
+180 TLLLPPLPIPPDTRL
-194 ASIDALKQYP
+194 SIPELLQYP
-204 SIALVLQQA
+204 SVALVLQQA
-213 GSPFKLTPHN
+213 GERFQLTPQR
-223 ARQLVQ
+223 AYRLVQ
-229 VCAALGGH
+229 ACVASGGH
-237 PSTLV
+237 PSQLV
-242 RLGLLLHQCPDALH
+242 RLGLCLHQNPDAMWKP
-256 SAQLRT
+256 QT
-262 TLGLDAS
+262 
-269 RNPQR
+269 PQR
-274 QHRCLTAML
+274 RLTNMP
-283 REEELRI
+283 REEEQRI
-290 VRCLLAFVDAFD
+290 LRCLLVFVDSFD
-302 VEAAAAAAQVSPDA
+302 AEAAAAAAQVSPDA

-330 QRSADR
+330 QRSADQ

-351 LTRKQRQVVMERLR
+351 LTHKQRQVVMERLR

-454 AVFTALV
+454 AVFMALV

-600 LSRVCLELG
+600 LSRVYLELG
-609 DYDRAEQYALAGL
+609 DYARAEQYALAGL
-622 RHFEG
+622 QHFEG

-646 CAVRERYDDALQ
+646 CAVLGRYDDALQ
-658 RHLPALDFW
+658 RHMPALEFW
-667 RKEGQ
+667 QAQEQ
-672 PRWIC
+672 PRWVC
-677 WSLNRIAEIELLARD
+677 WSLNRLAEIELLARD
-692 ANDPWRLTH
+692 ANHPWRLTH
-701 RIERDAHAHLHEA
+701 RVERDAHALLHEA

-745 DAAEQY
+745 DEAEQY
-751 LTRALNIRQRYG
+751 LTRALDIRRDYG

-799 SRLDA
+799 LRLEA
-804 KPYRAVK
+804 KPYPAVK

-823 LRD
+823 LRG

>member
-11 LRRYRRAI
+11 LRRYMRAI
-19 ARARERMRADG
+19 ARARERMRAGG
-30 GAATTPCYA
+30 GAASTPCYA
-39 DVCLGRDAELRA
+39 NVCLGRDTELHA
-51 IEEWFRTPNAPLLT
+51 LQQWFETPDAPLLT
-65 LIGKSGIGKTH
+65 LVGPSGIGKTH
-76 LACAFLQQLQAA
+76 LACAFSKRAQAA

-97 TLLSRAEQI
+97 TLLSHADQI
-106 LASLFHTLD
+106 LPSLFHTLD
-115 LSFPTEGVWQRVA
+115 LPFPAEGVWQRVA
-128 ARLFAGD
+128 ARLFVGG
-135 ELIVLD
+135 ELILLD
-141 DFDRLLPE
+141 DFDRLLPD
-149 GAACVQA
+149 GAAVVQA
-156 LLDAAP
+156 LLTAAP

-168 TSQQPLGLAVER
+168 TSQTPLGLAVEQ
-180 TLLLTPLPLPPAKV
+180 TLLLPPLPIPPDTRL
-194 ASIDALKQYP
+194 SIPELLQYP
-204 SIALVLQQA
+204 SVALVLQQA
-213 GSPFKLTPHN
+213 GERFQLTPQRAH
-223 ARQLVQ
+223 RLVQ
-229 VCAALGGH
+229 ACVASGGH
-237 PSTLV
+237 PSQLV
-242 RLGLLLHQCPDALH
+242 RLGLCLHQNPDAVWK
-256 SAQLRT
+256 
-262 TLGLDAS
+262 
-269 RNPQR
+269 PQTP
-274 QHRCLTAML
+274 QRCLTDVL
-283 REEELRI
+283 REEEQRI
-290 VRCLLAFVDAFD
+290 LRCLLVFVDSFD
-302 VEAAAAAAQVSPDA
+302 AEAAAAAAQVSPEA
-316 MESFLDAMRKWGFL
+316 MASFLDAVRQRGFL

-336 PRYRIHPQV
+336 QRYRIHPQA
-345 RPTIPP
+345 RPAIPP
-351 LTRKQRQVVMERLR
+351 LSKAQQQAVMERLR
-365 VYYTNCLQRLYAT
+365 GYYKNRLQRLYAT

-400 DLAGRGLHAEL
+400 DLAERGLHAEL

-433 CLEYVVRA
+433 CLEYALRA
-441 THMPDESRAALAH
+441 THMPNESRAALAH

-483 PVVARFWHNIGEGD
+483 PVVARFWHNIGDGD

-523 AELAESEAVVG
+523 AELAEIEAVIG
-534 NLREAETILQNIK
+534 NLREAETILQHIK
-547 RRHSISRMSEA
+547 RRHSVSRMSEA
-558 VRSWFHYVGGYV
+558 VRSWFLYVGGYL
-570 NYQRGQFRR
+570 NYQRGRFRR

-585 KSAALGVHANNAYRE
+585 QSAALGVHANNAYRE
-600 LSRVCLELG
+600 LSRVYLELG

-622 RHFEG
+622 QHFEG

-646 CAVRERYDDALQ
+646 YAVRERYDDALQ

-677 WSLNRIAEIELLARD
+677 WSLNRLAEIELLARD
-692 ANDPWRLTH
+692 AKHPWRLTH
-701 RIERDAHAHLHEA
+701 RYARDARALLREA
-714 WAVIEPTYLNLP
+714 WEVIEPTYLNLP

-745 DAAEQY
+745 DEAEQY
-751 LTRALNIRQRYG
+751 LTRALEIRQGYG

-799 SRLDA
+799 LRLDA
-804 KPYRAVK
+804 KPYPAVK

-823 LRD
+823 LRG

>member
-11 LRRYRRAI
+11 LRRYMRAI
-19 ARARERMRADG
+19 ARARERMRAGG
-30 GAATTPCYA
+30 GAASTPCYA
-39 DVCLGRDAELRA
+39 NVCLGRDTELHA
-51 IEEWFRTPNAPLLT
+51 LQQWFETPDAPLLT
-65 LIGKSGIGKTH
+65 LVGPSGIGKTH
-76 LACAFLQQLQAA
+76 LACAFSKRAQAA

-97 TLLSRAEQI
+97 TLLSHADQI
-106 LASLFHTLD
+106 LPSLFHTLD
-115 LSFPTEGVWQRVA
+115 LPFPAEGVWQRVA
-128 ARLFAGD
+128 ARLFVGG
-135 ELIVLD
+135 ELILLD
-141 DFDRLLPE
+141 DFDRLLPD
-149 GAACVQA
+149 GAAVVQA
-156 LLDAAP
+156 LLTAAP

-168 TSQQPLGLAVER
+168 TSQTPLGLAVEQ
-180 TLLLTPLPLPPAKV
+180 TLLLPPLPIPPETRL
-194 ASIDALKQYP
+194 SIPELLQYP
-204 SIALVLQQA
+204 SVALVLQQA
-213 GSPFKLTPHN
+213 GERFQLTPQRAH
-223 ARQLVQ
+223 RLVQ
-229 VCAALGGH
+229 ACVASGGH
-237 PSTLV
+237 PSQLV
-242 RLGLLLHQCPDALH
+242 RLGLCLHQNPDAVWK
-256 SAQLRT
+256 
-262 TLGLDAS
+262 
-269 RNPQR
+269 PQTP
-274 QHRCLTAML
+274 QRCLTNML
-283 REEELRI
+283 REEEQRI
-290 VRCLLAFVDAFD
+290 LRCLLVFVDSFD
-302 VEAAAAAAQVSPDA
+302 AEAAAAAAQVSPEA
-316 MESFLDAMRKWGFL
+316 MASFLDAVRQRGFL

-336 PRYRIHPQV
+336 QRYRIHPQA
-345 RPTIPP
+345 RPAIPP
-351 LTRKQRQVVMERLR
+351 LSNAQQQAVMERLR
-365 VYYTNCLQRLYAT
+365 VYYTNRLQHLYAT

-400 DLAGRGLHAEL
+400 DLTGRGLHAEL
-411 TSFVELLTI
+411 ASFVELLTI

-433 CLEYVVRA
+433 CLEYALRA
-441 THMPDESRAALAH
+441 THMPNESRAALAH

-523 AELAESEAVVG
+523 AELAESEAVIG
-534 NLREAETILQNIK
+534 NLREAETILQHIK
-547 RRHSISRMSEA
+547 RRHSVSRMSEA
-558 VRSWFHYVGGYV
+558 VRSWFLYVGGYL
-570 NYQRGQFRR
+570 NYQRGRFRR

-585 KSAALGVHANNAYRE
+585 QSAALGVHANNAYRE
-600 LSRVCLELG
+600 LSRVYLELG
-609 DYDRAEQYALAGL
+609 DYARAEQYALAGL
-622 RHFEG
+622 QHFEG

-646 CAVRERYDDALQ
+646 YAVRERYDDALQ

-667 RKEGQ
+667 CKEGQ

-677 WSLNRIAEIELLARD
+677 WSLNRLAEIELLARD

-701 RIERDAHAHLHEA
+701 RIERDAHALLREA
-714 WAVIEPTYLNLP
+714 WEVIEPTYLNLP

-745 DAAEQY
+745 DEAELY
-751 LTRALNIRQRYG
+751 LTRALEIRQDYG

-799 SRLDA
+799 LRLEA
-804 KPYRAVK
+804 KPYPAVK

-823 LRD
+823 LRG

>member
-11 LRRYRRAI
+11 LRRYMRAI
-19 ARARERMRADG
+19 ARARERMRAGG
-30 GAATTPCYA
+30 GAASTPCYA
-39 DVCLGRDAELRA
+39 NVCLGRDTELHA
-51 IEEWFRTPNAPLLT
+51 LQQWFETPDAPLLT
-65 LIGKSGIGKTH
+65 LVGPSGIGKTH
-76 LACAFLQQLQAA
+76 LACAFSKRAQAA

-97 TLLSRAEQI
+97 TLLSHADQI
-106 LASLFHTLD
+106 LPSLFHTLD
-115 LSFPTEGVWQRVA
+115 LPFPAEGVWQRVA
-128 ARLFAGD
+128 ARLFVGG
-135 ELIVLD
+135 ELILLD
-141 DFDRLLPE
+141 DFDRLLPD
-149 GAACVQA
+149 GAAVVQA
-156 LLDAAP
+156 LLTAAP

-168 TSQQPLGLAVER
+168 TSQTPLGLAVEQ
-180 TLLLTPLPLPPAKV
+180 TLLLPPLPIPPDTRL
-194 ASIDALKQYP
+194 SIPELLQYP
-204 SIALVLQQA
+204 SVALVLQQA
-213 GSPFKLTPHN
+213 GERFQLTPQRAH
-223 ARQLVQ
+223 RLVQ
-229 VCAALGGH
+229 ACVASGGH
-237 PSTLV
+237 PSQLV
-242 RLGLLLHQCPDALH
+242 RLGLCLHQNPDAVWK
-256 SAQLRT
+256 
-262 TLGLDAS
+262 
-269 RNPQR
+269 PQTP
-274 QHRCLTAML
+274 QRCLTNML
-283 REEELRI
+283 REEEQRI
-290 VRCLLAFVDAFD
+290 LRCLLVFVDSFD
-302 VEAAAAAAQVSPDA
+302 AEAAAAAAQVSPDA
-316 MESFLDAMRKWGFL
+316 MKSFLHAVRQQGFL
-330 QRSADR
+330 QWSADR
-336 PRYRIHPQV
+336 QRYRIHPQA
-345 RPTIPP
+345 RPAIPP
-351 LTRKQRQVVMERLR
+351 LSKAQQQAVMERLR

-433 CLEYVVRA
+433 CLEYALRA

-523 AELAESEAVVG
+523 AELAEIEAVIG
-534 NLREAETILQNIK
+534 NLREAETILQHIK
-547 RRHSISRMSEA
+547 RRHSVSRMSEA
-558 VRSWFHYVGGYV
+558 VRSWFLYVGGYV

-600 LSRVCLELG
+600 LSRVYLELG

-622 RHFEG
+622 RHFDG

-646 CAVRERYDDALQ
+646 YAVRERYDDALQ

-667 RKEGQ
+667 CKEGQ

-677 WSLNRIAEIELLARD
+677 WSLNRLAEIELLARD

-701 RIERDAHAHLHEA
+701 RIERDAHALLREA
-714 WAVIEPTYLNLP
+714 WEVIEPTYLNLP

-745 DAAEQY
+745 DEAEQY
-751 LTRALNIRQRYG
+751 LTRALDIRRDYG
-763 NEYGVARTL
+763 NEYGIARTL

-778 RFSQHRYAEARA
+778 RFRQHRYAEARA

-804 KPYRAVK
+804 KPYPAVK

>member
-11 LRRYRRAI
+11 LRRYRCAI
-19 ARARERMRADG
+19 ARARERMRAGG

-39 DVCLGRDAELRA
+39 DVCLGRDAELQA

-76 LACAFLQQLQAA
+76 LACSFSKRAQAA

-97 TLLSRAEQI
+97 TLLAHADQI
-106 LASLFHTLD
+106 LPSLFHTLD
-115 LSFPTEGVWQRVA
+115 LPFPAEGVWQRIA

-141 DFDRLLPE
+141 DFDRLLPD
-149 GAACVQA
+149 GAAYVQA
-156 LLDAAP
+156 LLDTAP

-168 TSQQPLGLAVER
+168 TSQTPLGLAVEQ
-180 TLLLTPLPLPPAKV
+180 TLLLPPLPIPPDTRL
-194 ASIDALKQYP
+194 SIPELLQYP
-204 SIALVLQQA
+204 SVALVLQQA
-213 GSPFKLTPHN
+213 GERFQLTPQRAH
-223 ARQLVQ
+223 RLVQ
-229 VCAALGGH
+229 ACVASGGH
-237 PSTLV
+237 PSQLV
-242 RLGLLLHQCPDALH
+242 RLGLCLHQNPDAVWK
-256 SAQLRT
+256 
-262 TLGLDAS
+262 
-269 RNPQR
+269 PQTP
-274 QHRCLTAML
+274 QRCLTNMP
-283 REEELRI
+283 REEEQRI
-290 VRCLLAFVDAFD
+290 LRCLLVFVDSFD
-302 VEAAAAAAQVSPDA
+302 AEAAAAAAQVSPDA
-316 MESFLDAMRKWGFL
+316 MKSFLGAVRQRGFL
-330 QRSADR
+330 QWSADR
-336 PRYRIHPQV
+336 LRYRIHPQV

-400 DLAGRGLHAEL
+400 DLAERGLHAEL

-433 CLEYVVRA
+433 CLEYALRA
-441 THMPDESRAALAH
+441 THMPNESRAALAH

-523 AELAESEAVVG
+523 AELAEIEAVVG
-534 NLREAETILQNIK
+534 NLREAETILQHIK
-547 RRHSISRMSEA
+547 RRHSVSRMSEA
-558 VRSWFHYVGGYV
+558 VRSWFLYVGGYL
-570 NYQRGQFRR
+570 NYQRGRFRR

-585 KSAALGVHANNAYRE
+585 QSAALGVHANNAYRE
-600 LSRVCLELG
+600 LSRVYLELG
-609 DYDRAEQYALAGL
+609 DYARAEQYALAGL
-622 RHFEG
+622 RHFDG

-646 CAVRERYDDALQ
+646 YAVRERYDDALQ

-701 RIERDAHAHLHEA
+701 RVERDAHALLHEA
-714 WAVIEPTYLNLP
+714 WAVIEPTYRNLP

-745 DAAEQY
+745 DEAEQY
-751 LTRALNIRQRYG
+751 LTRALDIRRDYG

-799 SRLDA
+799 LRLEA
-804 KPYRAVK
+804 KPYPAVK

-823 LRD
+823 LRG

>member
-19 ARARERMRADG
+19 ARARERMRAGG

-39 DVCLGRDAELRA
+39 DVCLGRDAELQA

-76 LACAFLQQLQAA
+76 LACSFSKRAQAA

-97 TLLSRAEQI
+97 TLLAHADQI
-106 LASLFHTLD
+106 LPSLFHTLD
-115 LSFPTEGVWQRVA
+115 LPFPAEGVWQRIA

-141 DFDRLLPE
+141 DFDRLLPD
-149 GAACVQA
+149 GAAVVQA
-156 LLDAAP
+156 LLAAAP

-168 TSQQPLGLAVER
+168 TSQTPLGLAVEQ
-180 TLLLTPLPLPPAKV
+180 TLLLPPLPVPSDTRLLIPE
-194 ASIDALKQYP
+194 LLQYP
-204 SIALVLQQA
+204 SVALVLQQA
-213 GSPFKLTPHN
+213 GERFQLTPQR
-223 ARQLVQ
+223 AYRLVQ
-229 VCAALGGH
+229 ACVASGGH
-237 PSTLV
+237 PSHLV
-242 RLGLLLHQCPDALH
+242 RLGLCLHQNPDAVWK
-256 SAQLRT
+256 
-262 TLGLDAS
+262 
-269 RNPQR
+269 PQTP
-274 QHRCLTAML
+274 QRCLTDVL

-290 VRCLLAFVDAFD
+290 VRCLLAFVDSFD
-302 VEAAAAAAQVSPDA
+302 TEAAAAAAQVSPDA
-316 MESFLDAMRKWGFL
+316 MVSFLDAMRKRGFL

-336 PRYRIHPQV
+336 QGYRIHPQV
-345 RPTIPP
+345 RPVIPP

-523 AELAESEAVVG
+523 AELAEIEAVVG
-534 NLREAETILQNIK
+534 NLREAETILRDID
-547 RRHSISRMSEA
+547 RRHNVSRMSES
-558 VRSWFHYVGGYV
+558 VRSWFHYVGGYL
-570 NYQRGQFRR
+570 NYQRGRFRR

-622 RHFEG
+622 QHFEG

-646 CAVRERYDDALQ
+646 YAVLGRYDDALQ
-658 RHLPALDFW
+658 LHLPTLDFW
-667 RKEGQ
+667 CNDGQ
-672 PRWIC
+672 PRWVC
-677 WSLNRIAEIELLARD
+677 WSLNRLAEIELLARD
-692 ANDPWRLTH
+692 ANHPWRLTH
-701 RIERDAHAHLHEA
+701 RIEPDARALLREA

-745 DAAEQY
+745 DEAEQY
-751 LTRALNIRQRYG
+751 LTRALEIRQDYG

-772 ELLARL
+772 EILARL
-778 RFSQHRYAEARA
+778 RFSQQRYDQARD
-790 LFQQASDIR
+790 LFHHARVIRQQ
-799 SRLDA
+799 LDA
-804 KPYRAVK
+804 KPYPTVK
-811 RANLSVHRKLQT
+811 HANLSVHRKLQN
-823 LRD
+823 LGQ

>member
-1 MEAYREGQAD
+1 VVSHAE
-11 LRRYRRAI
+11 RA
-19 ARARERMRADG
+19 AAHADG
-30 GAATTPCYA
+30 
-39 DVCLGRDAELRA
+39 E
-51 IEEWFRTPNAPLLT
+51 
-65 LIGKSGIGKTH
+65 SGIGKTH

-97 TLLSRAEQI
+97 TLLSHADQI
-106 LASLFHTLD
+106 LPSLFHTLD
-115 LSFPTEGVWQRVA
+115 LPFPAEGVWQRVA
-128 ARLFAGD
+128 ARLFVGG
-135 ELIVLD
+135 ELILLD
-141 DFDRLLPE
+141 DFDRLLPD
-149 GAACVQA
+149 GAAVVQA
-156 LLDAAP
+156 LLTAAP

-168 TSQQPLGLAVER
+168 TSQTPLGLAVEQ
-180 TLLLTPLPLPPAKV
+180 TLLLPPLPIPPDTRL
-194 ASIDALKQYP
+194 SIPELLQYP
-204 SIALVLQQA
+204 SVALVLQQA
-213 GSPFKLTPHN
+213 GERFQLTPQRAH
-223 ARQLVQ
+223 RLVQ
-229 VCAALGGH
+229 ACVASGGH
-237 PSTLV
+237 PSQLV
-242 RLGLLLHQCPDALH
+242 RLGLCLHQNPDAVWK
-256 SAQLRT
+256 
-262 TLGLDAS
+262 
-269 RNPQR
+269 PQTP
-274 QHRCLTAML
+274 QRCLTDVL
-283 REEELRI
+283 REEEQRI
-290 VRCLLAFVDAFD
+290 LRCLLVFVDSFD
-302 VEAAAAAAQVSPDA
+302 AEAAAAAAQVSPDA
-316 MESFLDAMRKWGFL
+316 MASFLDAVRQRGFL

-336 PRYRIHPQV
+336 QRYRIHPQA
-345 RPTIPP
+345 RPAIPP
-351 LTRKQRQVVMERLR
+351 LSKAQQQAVMERLR

-400 DLAGRGLHAEL
+400 DLTGRGLHAEL
-411 TSFVELLTI
+411 ASFVELLTI

-433 CLEYVVRA
+433 CLEYALRA
-441 THMPDESRAALAH
+441 THMPNESRAALAH

-483 PVVARFWHNIGEGD
+483 PVVARFWHNIGDGD

-523 AELAESEAVVG
+523 AELAESEAVIG
-534 NLREAETILQNIK
+534 NLREAETILQHIK
-547 RRHSISRMSEA
+547 RRHSVSRMSEA
-558 VRSWFHYVGGYV
+558 VRSWFLYVGGYL
-570 NYQRGQFRR
+570 NYQRGRFRR

-585 KSAALGVHANNAYRE
+585 QSAALGVHANNAYRE
-600 LSRVCLELG
+600 LSRVYLELG
-609 DYDRAEQYALAGL
+609 DYARAEQYVLAGL
-622 RHFEG
+622 QHFEG

-646 CAVRERYDDALQ
+646 YAVRERYDDALQ

-701 RIERDAHAHLHEA
+701 RVERDAHALLHEA
-714 WAVIEPTYLNLP
+714 WEVIEPTYLNLP

-745 DAAEQY
+745 DEAEQY
-751 LTRALNIRQRYG
+751 LTRALDIRRDYG

-799 SRLDA
+799 LRLEA
-804 KPYRAVK
+804 KPYPAVK

-823 LRD
+823 LRG

>member
-11 LRRYRRAI
+11 LRRYMRAI
-19 ARARERMRADG
+19 ARARERMRAGG
-30 GAATTPCYA
+30 GAASTPCYA
-39 DVCLGRDAELRA
+39 NVCLGRDTELHA
-51 IEEWFRTPNAPLLT
+51 LQQWFETPDAPLLT
-65 LIGKSGIGKTH
+65 LTGESGIGKTH

-97 TLLSRAEQI
+97 TLLSHADQI
-106 LASLFHTLD
+106 LPSLFHTLD
-115 LSFPTEGVWQRVA
+115 LPFPAEGVWQRVA

-141 DFDRLLPE
+141 DFDRLLPD
-149 GAACVQA
+149 GAAYVQA

-168 TSQQPLGLAVER
+168 TSQEPLGLAAEQ
-180 TLLLTPLPLPPAKV
+180 TLLLPPLPTPPDTRL
-194 ASIDALKQYP
+194 SIDELLQNP
-204 SIALVLQQA
+204 SVALVLQQA
-213 GSPFKLTPHN
+213 GDRFQLTPQRAH
-223 ARQLVQ
+223 RLVQ
-229 VCAALGGH
+229 ACVASGGH
-237 PSTLV
+237 PSQLV
-242 RLGLLLHQCPDALH
+242 RLGLCLHQNPDAVWKP
-256 SAQLRT
+256 QT
-262 TLGLDAS
+262 
-269 RNPQR
+269 PQR
-274 QHRCLTAML
+274 RLTNMP
-283 REEELRI
+283 REEEQRI
-290 VRCLLAFVDAFD
+290 LRCLLVFVDSFD
-302 VEAAAAAAQVSPDA
+302 AEAAAAAAQVSPDA
-316 MESFLDAMRKWGFL
+316 MESFLDAMRKRGFL

-351 LTRKQRQVVMERLR
+351 LTHKQRQVVMERLR

-454 AVFTALV
+454 AVFMALV

-523 AELAESEAVVG
+523 AELAEIEAVVG
-534 NLREAETILQNIK
+534 NLREAETILQHIK
-547 RRHSISRMSEA
+547 RRHSVSRMSEA
-558 VRSWFHYVGGYV
+558 VRSWFLYVGGYL
-570 NYQRGQFRR
+570 NYQRGRFRR

-585 KSAALGVHANNAYRE
+585 QSAALGVHANNAYRE
-600 LSRVCLELG
+600 LSRVYLELG
-609 DYDRAEQYALAGL
+609 DYARAEQYALAGL
-622 RHFEG
+622 RHFDG

-646 CAVRERYDDALQ
+646 YAVRERYDDALQ

-667 RKEGQ
+667 CKEGQ

-701 RIERDAHAHLHEA
+701 RVERDAHALLHEA

-745 DAAEQY
+745 DEAEQY
-751 LTRALNIRQRYG
+751 LTRALDIRRDYG

-799 SRLDA
+799 LRLEA
-804 KPYRAVK
+804 KPYPAVK

-823 LRD
+823 LRG